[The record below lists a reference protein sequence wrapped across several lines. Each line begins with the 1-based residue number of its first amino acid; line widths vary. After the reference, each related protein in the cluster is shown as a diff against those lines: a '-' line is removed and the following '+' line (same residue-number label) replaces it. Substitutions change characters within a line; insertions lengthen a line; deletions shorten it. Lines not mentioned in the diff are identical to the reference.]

1 MSKFM
6 YFDFQ
11 CPVCSLIIED
21 FVKPDTVWIECPKCQ
36 GTAKRILTPVRI
48 DRTAIA
54 CTLGAS
60 PESIAHFDR
69 IHRQQKA
76 IEQKNFENHGDY
88 GKSPGSD

>member
-1 MSKFM
+1 M

-11 CPVCSLIIED
+11 CPVCDLVTTD
-21 FVKPDTVWIECPKCQ
+21 FVKPTIVEIECYKCQ
-36 GTAKRILTPVRI
+36 GIAKRILSPVRI

-76 IEQKNFENHGDY
+76 IEDKNMANHGDY